1 MAGQT
6 VIQESAQAL
15 FCAVADFLGEDETK
29 KAFDI
34 KKYPTYQDFHTKYQL
49 PRRYNKNINVLLSE
63 AFKKYVNA
71 PGVTLKT
78 IEQLFKKDNDWY
90 KSSINIANK
99 MMTEIDNIDQDF
111 KKIQRVNWADI
122 FYVRGDKEIMGNIG
136 ILFKRA
142 NQILKKM
149 PIKGAVVFGD
159 VNKWSP
165 ADIYFASKEAH
176 KKIDEK
182 VRSNEPITFTQLNN
196 FISDLIDSGDLLPL
210 SLKKQPNNVI
220 IKKVN
225 FNRKKELQELQKYSF
240 VSASPK
246 ERYLAIKINK
256 TDDKAQFSFTHDPSG
271 NVYKASIILG
281 REARGGSVSGSI
293 IPGIIRIV
301 DPAFGNKFN
310 QVLEKTKKDFAR
322 EKAKYIKSAGKD
334 PSKRIMY
341 DIKMA
346 ELSKTFVTDHLNKLL
361 VDYLNR
367 NKSKKSDILIRL
379 WLEYAASST
388 AISAKFV
395 LAK

>member
-15 FCAVADFLGEDETK
+15 FCAVADFLGEAETK
-29 KAFDI
+29 KAFDV
-34 KKYPTYQDFHTKYQL
+34 KKYPTYQDFYTKYT
-49 PRRYNKNINVLLSE
+49 PPSRYNKNINVLLSE

-78 IEQLFKKDNDWY
+78 VEQLFKKDNDWY
-90 KSSINIANK
+90 KSSVNIAKK
-99 MMTEIDNIDQDF
+99 MMEEIDTIDQDF
-111 KKIQRVNWADI
+111 KKIQKVNWADV
-122 FYVRGDKEIMGNIG
+122 FYVRGDKEIMGNIE

-142 NQILKKM
+142 NETLKKM
-149 PIKGAVVFGD
+149 PIKGAVIFGN

-176 KKIDEK
+176 KKIADK
-182 VRSNEPITFTQLNN
+182 ARSNEPITFMQLNN

-240 VSASPK
+240 VSVSPK
-246 ERYLAIKINK
+246 ERYLEVKINK
-256 TDDKAQFSFTHDPSG
+256 TDSKAQFSFTHDPSG
-271 NVYKASIILG
+271 NVYKASIILS
-281 REARGGSVSGSI
+281 REARGGSVSGNI
-293 IPGIIRIV
+293 IPDIIKIV
-301 DPAFGNKFN
+301 DPAFGNKFY
-310 QVLEKTKKDFAR
+310 QVLQKTKKDFAR
-322 EKAKYIKSAGKD
+322 EKANYIRSAGKSD
-334 PSKRIMY
+334 REMY
-341 DIKMA
+341 DLKMA
-346 ELSKTFVTDHLNKLL
+346 ELSKTLVTDHLNKLL
-361 VDYLNR
+361 VDYLNK
-367 NKSKKSDILIRL
+367 NKSKKSDMLVRL

-388 AISAKFV
+388 IISAKFV